1 VKHGGEKM
9 REEITEILQRAIDI
23 EVFGNHYYNKLTNI
37 VEEKEGKALL
47 NFLAKAEEEHK
58 ERLEKMLIQYGGQAI
73 KTEID
78 SLVANILMDEGVER
92 IFKDLINKD
101 KLEKIDA
108 IEATKLGMDVEA
120 KSIKFYEENAKKSP
134 EADLKDLFTELTSI
148 EKEHFDLLKENL
160 RTLKDEGIWYG
171 YVPILEG

>member
-1 VKHGGEKM
+1 M
-9 REEITEILQRAIDI
+9 REGIMEILQRAIDI
-23 EVFGNHYYNKLTNI
+23 EVFGNHYYNKLTSS

-47 NFLAKAEEEHK
+47 TFLANAEEEHK
-58 ERLEKMLIQYGGQAI
+58 ERLEKMLNQYGGQAI

-78 SLVANILMDEGVER
+78 SLIANILMDEGVER
-92 IFKDLINKD
+92 IFKDLMEKG

-120 KSIKFYEENAKKSP
+120 KSIKFYEENAQKSP